1 MEKLFMVLLGC
12 TPPGRHTEQHDVF
25 FGVAREL
32 KEMVEDF
39 KTFWPEAQG
48 RVHIDAWRQLTQL
61 QGFAVEVTNARVS
74 NTSAERL
81 FFINLGGYKPG
92 DFEEYHY
99 KLVVVGKDRGEAIQK
114 AKQTAFYQHMGFK
127 GAESHVD
134 DKYGV
139 DVDDCYEIE
148 DILPA
153 AVKSAYSIVLKP
165 NPDGTE
171 DELQIGY
178 IKLEKLINS

>member
-1 MEKLFMVLLGC
+1 MSTPHLFMVLLGC

-32 KEMVEDF
+32 KELVEDF
-39 KTFWPEAQG
+39 KAFWPEAEG
-48 RVHIDAWRQLTQL
+48 RVHIDAWRPLTSV
-61 QGFAVEVTNARVS
+61 QGFAVEITDTGIGNS
-74 NTSAERL
+74 SAERL
-81 FFINLGGYKPG
+81 FFINLGGYKAG

-99 KLVVVGKDRGEAIQK
+99 KLVVVGKDRGEAVQK

-127 GAESHVD
+127 GAESHID

-153 AVKSAYSIVLKP
+153 SVKSK
-165 NPDGTE
+165 
-171 DELQIGY
+171 
-178 IKLEKLINS
+178 